1 MSRIDYNLSDIRAIV
16 FDIDGVLSPSTV
28 PVDEEGRPSR
38 MINVKDSFAI
48 RLSIS
53 KGLRVAII
61 SGATDPRMQEA
72 YSRFGVTDIFMSRP
86 DKKSVMLRWMSDAS
100 LARHEVAYVGDDIP
114 DIPAMNC
121 AGLRV
126 CPADAADDVKETAN
140 YISRVPGGHGVA
152 RDLLEQILS
161 AQDKWITQHNDYLW

>member
-1 MSRIDYNLSDIRAIV
+1 MSRIDYNLSDIRAVV

-48 RLSIS
+48 RLAIS
-53 KGLRVAII
+53 KGLKVAII
-61 SGATDPRMQEA
+61 SGATDARMQEA

-86 DKKSVMLRWMSDAS
+86 DKKAVMLRWMADAS

-114 DIPAMNC
+114 DIPALRH
-121 AGLRV
+121 AGLSIA
-126 CPADAADDVKETAN
+126 PADAAVDVKDIVT
-140 YISRVPGGHGVA
+140 YVSPVSGGYGVA
-152 RDLLEQILS
+152 REFLEQLLKAKGQWMS
-161 AQDKWITQHNDYLW
+161 HADAFGW

>member
-114 DIPAMNC
+114 DIPAMSC

>member
-61 SGATDPRMQEA
+61 SGATDPRMHEA

-86 DKKSVMLRWMSDAS
+86 DKKSVMLRWMADAS

-140 YISRVPGGHGVA
+140 YISRIPGGHGVA

>member
-161 AQDKWITQHNDYLW
+161 AQDKWITEHNDYLW

>member
-1 MSRIDYNLSDIRAIV
+1 MSRINYNLSDIRAVV

-48 RLSIS
+48 RLAIS
-53 KGLRVAII
+53 KGLKVAII
-61 SGATDPRMQEA
+61 SGATDARMQEA
-72 YSRFGVTDIFMSRP
+72 YSRFGVTDIFMGRP
-86 DKKSVMLRWMSDAS
+86 DKKHVMLNWMAGEK
-100 LARHEVAYVGDDIP
+100 LEQHEVAYVGDDIP
-114 DIPAMNC
+114 DVPAMNC

-126 CPADAADDVKETAN
+126 CPSDAADEVKEAAN
-140 YISRVPGGHGVA
+140 YISRVAGGHGVA

-161 AQDKWITQHNDYLW
+161 AQGKWITEHNDYLW